1 MSPDSKFSVFSVCRA
16 PSPSGPAY
24 QTQSLSETHNTVRTV
39 ILDNECHYHKTNLL
53 KTDKN

>member
-1 MSPDSKFSVFSVCRA
+1 MSPDSNFSAFTMFRA

-24 QTQSLSETHNTVRTV
+24 QTQSFSKTRNTVRTV
-39 ILDNECHYHKTNLL
+39 ILHNEYHYHKTNLL

>member
-1 MSPDSKFSVFSVCRA
+1 MSPDSKFSVFSVFRA
-16 PSPSGPAY
+16 PSPKGHAY